1 MQPLVSSA
9 VPTPGQRSSRETR
22 AARLAEVGPLLAALV
37 RRLGLPGE
45 RDDQLQSVAAHVLEV
60 MDRFDPRG
68 TAKFSTWV
76 TTVAS
81 RWLLMQWRRSRPEL
95 VALDDQPLVA
105 APSFDPALLAESR
118 SLEKALERALTLLPP
133 GQRRAFVL
141 ASVEQLPLDE
151 VAAIEDVPVGTIKS
165 RLARA
170 RMALATTL
178 GPALGRSPSTSTGG
192 SP

>member
-1 MQPLVSSA
+1 MQPPVSSA
-9 VPTPGQRSSRETR
+9 VPTPAQGSSRETR

-60 MDRFDPRG
+60 MDRFDPAG
-68 TAKFSTWV
+68 PAKFSTWV

-81 RWLLMQWRRSRPEL
+81 RWLLMQWRKARPEL

-105 APSFDPALLAESR
+105 APAFDPSLLAEKR
-118 SLEKALERALTLLPP
+118 SLEKALERALMLLPP

-141 ASVEQLPLDE
+141 ASVEQLSLDE
-151 VAAIEDVPVGTIKS
+151 VAALEDVPVGTIKS

-170 RMALATTL
+170 RAALAVTL
-178 GPALGRSPSTSTGG
+178 GPALGRNPTTGG
-192 SP
+192 AP